1 MDGRFLH
8 LLNHFSNGCW
18 GGLQLKRWS
27 NFGKTDFLT
36 LETIIL
42 QVAPTVGGVSWD
54 TPRSQWIVGIL
65 VSGWSLKRIQA
76 FSCKVKLIKFSWRP
90 PRKTLT
96 WSEGDLMS
104 KGKFISFCCILVSE
118 TFILLDS
125 DLARKSNG
133 CSNLWM
139 SNFKVGW
146 FGWPWHDTAFSLEN
160 LYRKLSIYIF
170 LISLDVH
177 TYNMAFNLPK
187 FRDFCENRG

>member
-1 MDGRFLH
+1 MEGSCTYWTIFPMDVEEV
-8 LLNHFSNGCW
+8 
-18 GGLQLKRWS
+18 S
-27 NFGKTDFLT
+27 NFKDEAILENWFPN

-42 QVAPTVGGVSWD
+42 QVSPTVGGVSWD
-54 TPRSQWIVGIL
+54 APRSQWIVGIL

-90 PRKTLT
+90 PKKTLT

-104 KGKFISFCCILVSE
+104 KSKFISFCCILVSE

-133 CSNLWM
+133 CSNLRM

-146 FGWPWHDTAFSLEN
+146 LDDHGIDTVFLWKTYIEN
-160 LYRKLSIYIF
+160 YPYIYSITF
-170 LISLDVH
+170 
-177 TYNMAFNLPK
+177 
-187 FRDFCENRG
+187 